1 MAGAPII
8 PSRHTYP
15 SRLSAT
21 TPLRMADGRT
31 TDDHKK
37 SYAMRLRSPLARLD
51 TRSPASARTNG
62 GPFSYSHIS
71 SFIRG
76 HLSNSLFP
84 WEPGTF
90 QTLPNL
96 RERQDETVSRLPVI
110 YPIELN
116 EYISLLFTMRYKQ
129 MSIFDAWYLGI
140 FLLFVTEEH

>member
-1 MAGAPII
+1 MTDWCTI
-8 PSRHTYP
+8 PTSSRVTHIP
-15 SRLSAT
+15 RDCLRL
-21 TPLRMADGRT
+21 LRSGWRTSDGR

-51 TRSPASARTNG
+51 TRSPASAFLI
-62 GPFSYSHIS
+62 FSYIIFYSRT
-71 SFIRG
+71 SFQ
-76 HLSNSLFP
+76 LSLFP
-84 WEPGTF
+84 WESGTF